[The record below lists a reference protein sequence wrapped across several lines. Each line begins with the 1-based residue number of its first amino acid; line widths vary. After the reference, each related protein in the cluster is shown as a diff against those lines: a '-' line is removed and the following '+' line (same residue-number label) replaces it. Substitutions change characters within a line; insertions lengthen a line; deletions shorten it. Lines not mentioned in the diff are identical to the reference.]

1 MPNSKRAKPK
11 KKFFTAQQANAMLPL
26 LRSILRDV
34 TGLANELHDS
44 QERIQEAKN
53 SSEAVLSAAQ
63 RDELVHLEAEF
74 ERGRDRMHDYLEEIA
89 ELGIELKDP
98 FTGLVDFRAMMDGRE
113 VYLCWRL
120 DEPEVGHWHELNT
133 GFSGR
138 QKLMVA
144 ADSN

>member
-1 MPNSKRAKPK
+1 MPNSKRAKTK
-11 KKFFTAQQANAMLPL
+11 KKYLHAHQANAMLPL

-34 TGLANELHDS
+34 TAAGQRACTTVRSEF
-44 QERIQEAKN
+44 RRAKDC
-53 SSEAVLSAAQ
+53 SEAVLSRSQ

-74 ERGRDRMHDYLEEIA
+74 ERGRDRMHDYLEELD

-120 DEPEVGHWHELNT
+120 DEPKLPT
-133 GFSGR
+133 GMNWTPALRAGKS
-138 QKLMVA
+138 
-144 ADSN
+144 